1 MFEFTFHMPTS
12 IIAGR
17 SCLVKNSVRLRE
29 FGKKCLIVTGETSS
43 KLNGSLEDS
52 ILALENENIKYLI
65 FDKIEETPTLYTV
78 DKAYRENKEKGIDFI
93 LAVGGGSAIDAAKAI
108 SILFKH
114 DISKEELLSRKNLE
128 GIPIVAVPT
137 TAGTGSEAN
146 PYSILAIPEE
156 GVNKNIGQQVY
167 PVLAFLDARYTL
179 NMTYEL
185 TVCTAVDAF
194 SHLAEGYLNTRA
206 NLFTDTLAEK
216 GLRLFGECIEPLKN
230 MDCNIDM
237 REKLLLAST
246 IGGMVISHTG
256 TSLPHGMGYPLTYE
270 KHIPHGIANGIL
282 YPGYLKVFKKREK
295 LKRMLSLI
303 NVSSVEELSGI
314 LQEILPMKP
323 LTLTQEEIRRYVNG
337 LLSNEK
343 KLKNHPEKVSREDL
357 IRIYKT
363 ILTP

>member
-12 IIAGR
+12 VIAGR
-17 SCLVKNSVRLRE
+17 NCLVKNSLKLRE
-29 FGKKCLIVTGETSS
+29 FGKKCLIVTGQTSS

-52 ILALENENIKYLI
+52 ILALENENIKYII
-65 FDKIEETPTLYTV
+65 FDKIEETPTLSTV
-78 DKAYRENKEKGIDFI
+78 EKAYDENKDRGIDFI

-114 DISKEELLSRKNLE
+114 HIPKEELLSRKNLE

-137 TAGTGSEAN
+137 TAGTGSETT

-156 GVNKNIGQQVY
+156 GNKNIGQKVY

-216 GLRLFGECIEPLKN
+216 GLVLFGECLESLRN
-230 MDCNIDM
+230 RDCNIDI
-237 REKLLLAST
+237 REKLLMAST
-246 IGGMVISHTG
+246 MGGMVISHTG

-270 KHIPHGIANGIL
+270 KNIPHGVANGIL
-282 YPGYLKVFKKREK
+282 YPGYLKVFKNCEK
-295 LKRMLSLI
+295 LNRLLSLI
-303 NVSSVEELSGI
+303 KVSSIEELSTI
-314 LQEILPMKP
+314 FKEILPMKSFS
-323 LTLTQEEIRRYVNG
+323 LSQEEIKRYVNV

-357 IRIYKT
+357 ITMYAT